1 MKHIIGSIIISF
13 GILIVLVL
21 MLITLKVQA
30 PENVMTYLGLAW
42 IFLAIVSY
50 PIARR
55 VVRS

>member
-21 MLITLKVQA
+21 VLITLKVQA